1 MEIVRNE
8 MNGKHSEEVKECIKE
23 VLYIRKEII
32 ELQDE
37 VIKQQRELI
46 NKHIKKSLPGNQKA
60 SFAIDCSYY
69 FPNCSFNVTMWFLWP

>member
-46 NKHIKKSLPGNQKA
+46 NKHIKKSLPGN
-60 SFAIDCSYY
+60 
-69 FPNCSFNVTMWFLWP
+69 